1 MDHPAPPPGYALRA
15 ATRADLPAVVAMLR
29 VCDLL
34 DWGEVDTIEE
44 QLAFEWELSDLDL
57 SRDVWLV
64 HAADGELAG
73 YTWVLGREDHQRL
86 DGWGAVHPDHRGL
99 GLGDYLMRLRQHVDG
114 VHAGLA
120 GADAPVRS
128 YFGTVGPDRGA
139 HELAERYG
147 WREVRHFWQMALEL
161 PPPGEDLPAPR
172 WPDGISVR
180 GFERERDDRGVH
192 AALQEAFSEHWGHV
206 YMGFEDWAKRMDL
219 EWFDPSLWWV
229 AERGEEVVGAL
240 VGAELEGDGWVMTLG
255 VRAPWRGKGI
265 GEALLWTSF
274 DAFRRRGVRV
284 VKLDVDA
291 GNETGATRLYER
303 VGMRAIRQYDDFERI
318 LRDGP
323 G

>member
-1 MDHPAPPPGYALRA
+1 MLRA
-15 ATRADLPAVVAMLR
+15 
-29 VCDLL
+29 CDLE

-64 HAADGELAG
+64 HAAGGELAG
-73 YTWVLGREDHQRL
+73 YTWVLGREGHQRL
-86 DGWGAVHPDHRGL
+86 DGWGAVHPDHRGR
-99 GLGDYLMRLRQHVDG
+99 GLGDHLMRLRQQVDG
-114 VHAGLA
+114 VHAALA
-120 GADAPVRS
+120 GPDAPVRS
-128 YFGTVGPDRGA
+128 YFGTVGPDRAA

-147 WREVRHFWQMALEL
+147 WREVRHFWQMAMEL
-161 PPPGEDLPAPR
+161 PTAAGAMPAPR
-172 WPDGISVR
+172 WPEGISARV
-180 GFERERDDRGVH
+180 FEPGRDDRVVH
-192 AALQEAFSEHWGHV
+192 ATLQEAFSEHWGHV
-206 YMGFEDWAKRMDL
+206 YMPFDDWAKRMEL

-229 AERGEEVVGAL
+229 AESGGEVAGAL

-255 VRAPWRGKGI
+255 VREPWRGRGI

-274 DAFRRRGVRV
+274 DAFRSRGLST

-323 G
+323 VGPAR